1 MNTQVIKI
9 ITLFLVLI
17 QAFPAKVGG
26 QENGEQEILAMKAKA
41 DKVFDI
47 DIYAET
53 YRLPFNS
60 KASDF
65 ERLRSIYREESMFQE
80 SEWFKS
86 NIFFGI
92 ENEHLEDFN
101 ANLKFQLGLLHEGAG
116 GLSWVGLVERNNLTD
131 SRLGYFQGKLGVYA
145 GNQSKFEDIRFFS
158 EYYFESFFLFPE
170 KTFAFFTFAGSAR
183 VGYRIYE
190 LNHWIID
197 PLVLELKGSDSSNK
211 FAYGPDYLMM
221 NIGPRINYWLTKPTL
236 SFSFF
241 ASRSF
246 TTSYTKKN
254 SDSNPYWVIFYMGA
268 GF

>member
-1 MNTQVIKI
+1 MKTQLIKI

-17 QAFPAKVGG
+17 QIYVSVGVA
-26 QENGEQEILAMKAKA
+26 QENGEQEMLAMTAKA
-41 DKVFDI
+41 EKVFDI
-47 DIYAET
+47 DIYTET

-65 ERLRSIYREESMFQE
+65 ERLRSIYREGSMFQD

-101 ANLKFQLGLLHEGAG
+101 ANLMFQLGLLHESADKI
-116 GLSWVGLVERNNLTD
+116 SWVGLVERINLTD
-131 SRLGYFQGKLGVYA
+131 SRLGYFQGKLGLYS
-145 GNQSKFEDIRFFS
+145 GDQSKFEDIRFFS
-158 EYYFESFFLFPE
+158 EYYFESFILLPE
-170 KTFAFFTFAGSAR
+170 KTFAFITFAGSAR
-183 VGYRIYE
+183 VGYRFYE

-197 PLVLELKGSDSSNK
+197 PVIFELKGSDSSNK
-211 FAYGPDYLMM
+211 FAYGPDYLML
-221 NIGPRINYWLTKPTL
+221 NIGPRINYWFSKPTL
-236 SFSFF
+236 SFSLF
-241 ASRSF
+241 ASRSY

-254 SDSNPYWVIFYMGA
+254 SDSNPYWVIFYLGA

>member
-1 MNTQVIKI
+1 MKTQVIKI
-9 ITLFLVLI
+9 IILFLVLI
-17 QAFPAKVGG
+17 QAVPNQVAA
-26 QENGEQEILAMKAKA
+26 QENGEQELIAMTAKSS
-41 DKVFDI
+41 KVFDF
-47 DIYAET
+47 DVYAET

-65 ERLRSIYREESMFQE
+65 ERLRSIYREESMLQE

-92 ENEHLEDFN
+92 ENEHLEDFKS
-101 ANLKFQLGLLHEGAG
+101 NLKFQLGLLHENPG
-116 GLSWVGLVERNNLTD
+116 GISWVGLVERNNLTD
-131 SRLGYFQGKLGVYA
+131 SRLGYFQGKLGVYS
-145 GNQSKFEDIRFFS
+145 GNQSKLDDIRFFS
-158 EYYFESFFLFPE
+158 EYYFESFFLAPE
-170 KTFAFFTFAGSAR
+170 KTFAFVTFAGSAR
-183 VGYRIYE
+183 VGYRLYE

-197 PLVLELKGSDSSNK
+197 PLIFELKGSDSSNK

-221 NIGPRINYWLTKPTL
+221 NIGPRINYWFNNPTL
-236 SFSFF
+236 SFSLF
-241 ASRSF
+241 ASRSY